1 MTFGWLLILTAIYFQ
16 GLQMLELQIK
26 TSIIKYRQG
35 KRMAWRNTKM
45 QTGLQTWIINTAWDS
60 SVESP
65 RTSLTLL
72 LFCPF
77 LCVVYLSSFF
87 FLLFSFFSISCFFDS
102 FVLLCANGGRTKSD
116 ERTKTGDRFYLIFR
130 FRFCKA
136 SAFITEARA
145 GAGNTI
151 FWLVIK
157 LTGRGITLP
166 SVKPR
171 PRLTLT

>member
-1 MTFGWLLILTAIYFQ
+1 MTFGWLLIFTTIYFQ

-35 KRMAWRNTKM
+35 MRMAWRNTKM
-45 QTGLQTWIINTAWDS
+45 QTGLQTWIINAAWDS
-60 SVESP
+60 SAESP

-77 LCVVYLSSFF
+77 FYC
-87 FLLFSFFSISCFFDS
+87 LFSFFSLFSSVWCSLLLWRSRLALCRRRENEIWREGEIWRQILRLILFFAFDY
-102 FVLLCANGGRTKSD
+102 T
-116 ERTKTGDRFYLIFR
+116 
-130 FRFCKA
+130 KA

-145 GAGNTI
+145 GASNTI

-157 LTGRGITLP
+157 LTGGGITLP
-166 SVKPR
+166 PVEPR
-171 PRLTLT
+171 SRLTPT

>member
-87 FLLFSFFSISCFFDS
+87 YFFCFLSLVFLASLIPLSCFVPMEGEWSLTKGRKLGTDFILFFVFDFARLPLSSPKPERAPVIRS
-102 FVLLCANGGRTKSD
+102 FG
-116 ERTKTGDRFYLIFR
+116 
-130 FRFCKA
+130 
-136 SAFITEARA
+136 
-145 GAGNTI
+145 
-151 FWLVIK
+151 W
-157 LTGRGITLP
+157 
-166 SVKPR
+166 
-171 PRLTLT
+171 